1 MKTKLLIV
9 SIILA
14 SAFSAFANND
24 KYRLILVDD
33 PATTITV
40 AWNQIS
46 GTNPTLHYD
55 IVDHG
60 SNFGLYAFSQTEDRA
75 ISYKGMDNRF
85 VRLTGLT
92 PNTNYYFVLNDS
104 EGTSQRFWFRTAPN
118 DNSRLSFISGG
129 DSRNNQTP
137 RQKANLLV
145 SKLKPHAIFFG
156 GDMTDTNSGP
166 EWAEWFD
173 DWQLTTAID
182 GRMFPIIPAMGN
194 HEYDSRDPLVESET
208 IYNLFDTA
216 ENSYYAVTFGAGLIR
231 AYTLNTQIS
240 VLGNQ
245 RDWLANDLS
254 DTANTSVIWKMAQY
268 HRPMRPHTKY
278 KAENNFIYNAWAQ
291 LFYDEGV
298 RLVVDCDSHTAKT
311 TWPVKPSAEIGN
323 DEGFVIDQTNGTVY
337 TGEGCWGAPL
347 RDNNDDKSWTRN
359 SGSFNQ
365 FKLIFVEPS
374 KIELRTIVVNN
385 ADLVGEVSNTDP
397 FTLPVNLDVFS
408 PSTGAVVTI
417 TNLTDTSYCPASGS
431 PCDDGDANTILDE
444 ADGSCNCIGL
454 PDVNDLTELNIP
466 VATSTDDAEE
476 IVSSGAMSLSST
488 DLELIQDTN
497 DQIVGV
503 RFNNIQIPD
512 GATLYRAYIQFQTDE
527 IADPQE
533 TTNLVIHG
541 ELTSSSETFNSAI
554 NNISSR
560 ALTTTSVS
568 WNALQEWSYV
578 GEAGVHQRTS
588 NLKDIVEEI
597 TALPGWNY
605 GNALTFIISG
615 SGKRVAESE
624 DGGAAPILKLF
635 YKSNCPISSIV
646 ANAQTPCDYAD
657 NTFTQDLTVT
667 YNDAPA
673 TGTLDINGQSFAIA
687 TSPQTVTLTLDSNS
701 NEIDV
706 TASFSDDNTCIF
718 TAENLFSAPSFC
730 DCPISSIVANS
741 QSLCNPL
748 DNTYIQEVTVTYN
761 ELLAIGTLEVN
772 GQSFITGTSPQTVT
786 LTNLDSN
793 SNDIDVTA
801 YFSGTTDCEFTAE
814 NLFSAPS
821 FCNCPISSIVANSQ
835 TACNPSDNTYSQDIT
850 VTYNESLAV
859 GTLEVNGQSFITGT
873 SPQTVTLT
881 NLDSNSNDIDVTA
894 YFSGTTDCVFT
905 AENLFSAPNFCN
917 CPISSIVANS
927 QTACNPSDNTY
938 SQDITVTYNESLAI
952 GTLEVNGQSFITGT
966 SPQTVTLTNLDS
978 NSNEIDVTA
987 YFSGTTD
994 CVFTA
999 ENLFNAPSYCNP
1011 DMIPNNVPDDTIN
1024 LALLPE
1030 AGLSGSVSNGR
1041 GTPLT
1046 ILYDPLLANYRE
1058 VTTWNEYG
1066 VTYGVNLGTP
1076 DVDNGFKWQV
1086 NWPGPKYINYITF
1099 GGSYDNQPQPNTM
1112 WRISYRN
1119 LGNWTTLDEGQGG
1132 WIDSGI
1138 YEWGGG
1144 TENPIEAD
1152 AIRVQLYS
1160 DGSNDVIHIHLRG
1173 RGGTSTAVNDSA
1185 TTPKATLIQYLSP
1198 GNSCGVTI
1206 PTSSILYCG
1215 GDWLYSDGPDE
1226 FSGPTHA
1233 IIANGTYTIG
1243 VDKDIEINNLEISSG
1258 ATVIVKEGASLTVK
1272 GDLVNN
1278 GTLILES
1285 ISTKYSS
1292 LIVEGTSTGDVSYKR
1307 HVNAFN
1313 GITGNDLVSSP
1324 LSGQNFGS
1332 FAIANPNLFENPG
1345 NSDQKLFGPF
1355 NETSGSY
1362 QTYFITTDAATILD
1376 KGIGFRAARDATED
1390 GVSGTTLTF
1399 TGQVETAAIDINITE
1414 TPTSFTGWNLIG
1426 NPYTSYID
1434 FETFFNL
1441 NKSQLSANN
1450 YQAIYGYDGD
1460 ASDGW
1465 TILNNLSTGVLIAP
1479 GQGFFVKAKANDLK
1493 IDFTPDMRVKGTT
1506 DDFILGRSNS
1516 SNTNNLG
1523 FVKLQVNADSETF
1536 STAIHFN
1543 SNATLGL
1550 DPGYDAALFGG
1561 NAPAFSI
1568 YSNLAQEN
1576 LGVAMAIQALDN
1588 NDLNSVVVSLGIH
1601 ASQGQDVTVSISE
1614 ITLPN
1619 LIDIYLEDTVINTF
1633 TLLNDNNYTFTPQNN
1648 LSGTGRFYLRFE
1660 NGVLST
1666 IEQSLENLTIYTNAA
1681 QKTIVIEGQ
1690 LQGDTDYRLY
1700 DLNGR
1705 IIDIKTLD
1713 ITRTNQSIDVAQLSI
1728 GIYIVELTSDNSEKR
1743 IQKVIIQ

>member
-748 DNTYIQEVTVTYN
+748 DNTYIQEV
-761 ELLAIGTLEVN
+761 
-772 GQSFITGTSPQTVT
+772 
-786 LTNLDSN
+786 
-793 SNDIDVTA
+793 
-801 YFSGTTDCEFTAE
+801 
-814 NLFSAPS
+814 
-821 FCNCPISSIVANSQ
+821 
-835 TACNPSDNTYSQDIT
+835 
-850 VTYNESLAV
+850 
-859 GTLEVNGQSFITGT
+859 
-873 SPQTVTLT
+873 
-881 NLDSNSNDIDVTA
+881 
-894 YFSGTTDCVFT
+894 
-905 AENLFSAPNFCN
+905 
-917 CPISSIVANS
+917 
-927 QTACNPSDNTY
+927 
-938 SQDITVTYNESLAI
+938 TVTYNESLAI